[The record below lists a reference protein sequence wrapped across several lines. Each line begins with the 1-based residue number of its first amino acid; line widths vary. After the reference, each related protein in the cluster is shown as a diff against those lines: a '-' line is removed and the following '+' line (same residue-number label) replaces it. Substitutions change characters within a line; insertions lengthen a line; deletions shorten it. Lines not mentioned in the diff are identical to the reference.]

1 MVERRGILVH
11 PEELDEIWLDDIQKA
26 EINVLGL
33 HPVGG
38 TYADQ
43 TLREAIEWHNTPAFQ
58 ALLEKARDMGI
69 QVEHEAHAL
78 RYLMPKE
85 LFSEHPDWF
94 RMDEKGERTPDF
106 NMCASNEEALEYL
119 HLNMYLQMNG
129 RKVYYI

>member
-38 TYADQ
+38 THADQ

-69 QVEHEAHAL
+69 QVEYEAHAL

-85 LFSEHPDWF
+85 LFS
-94 RMDEKGERTPDF
+94 
-106 NMCASNEEALEYL
+106 AL
-119 HLNMYLQMNG
+119 
-129 RKVYYI
+129 IFSFSFCS